1 MKKLMF
7 ILFALSTLILTTQCG
22 DKEDEDI
29 TAPIIILEG
38 SSKQYVPRD
47 SVYTDPGYTATDD
60 VDGDLTDLV
69 KVTGSVDVSTDGT
82 YLLNYNV
89 IDASGNAAEEVQR
102 EVIVMVF

>member
-1 MKKLMF
+1 MKKILI
-7 ILFALSTLILTTQCG
+7 ILFAISTLVLAIQCE
-22 DKEDEDI
+22 KEEKDT
-29 TAPIIILEG
+29 TAPVITLIG
-38 SSKQYVPRD
+38 SSTQYVARD
-47 SVYTDPGYTATDD
+47 SAYVDPGYTATDD